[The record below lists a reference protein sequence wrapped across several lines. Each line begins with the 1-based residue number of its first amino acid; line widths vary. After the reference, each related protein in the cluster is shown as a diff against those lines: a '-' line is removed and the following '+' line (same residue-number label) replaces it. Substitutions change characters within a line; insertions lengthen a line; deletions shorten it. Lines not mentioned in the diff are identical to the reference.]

1 MEHISEPS
9 TPFKPVCRLL
19 GLPRELRDRIYEHAL
34 VVGTIEL
41 SCPNPPCRELRV
53 HTTVKP
59 AVGLLETCTQIFEEA
74 GPLFYS
80 RNVFFFREET
90 SRAAK
95 SFFGC
100 RSARTMGWIKN
111 IKFEICRFPDYRD
124 LVFEPC
130 MTIAQHQLPALE
142 HLSLLFSCW
151 PLDDIQHNRHAFII
165 QGIDQPEPG
174 TDRCP
179 FDAWFKIS
187 RKYKRVSMEIMAR
200 PDPDCWL
207 YRFIP
212 TDPASLIACA
222 EIFRSLLLRG
232 GENLGRSNITVHS
245 RHTVSRF
252 VEDVGRNRLDG
263 PEDPAAVVYM
273 RSPRRY
279 FIVRCDDD
287 ENGRSHLKP
296 LQRLSPLWIDKAQ
309 AAEFL
314 GCTIDDV
321 EEGNM
326 FRCQDTSYA
335 SGPQLEK
342 DYAESDGGDNDS
354 LKELDVD
361 DINLEPESLKQILE
375 DLSEEY
381 MLRRLHNRIEAELE
395 EEYAN
400 RCFTGHPE
408 WHAAEWDDT
417 ESDIVQWGGTE
428 RDATEWDAAQ
438 WDDRAWDATEE
449 DDTEEKNTEEDDTE
463 WASLGSQGEMP
474 VTEEELPEEK
484 EGETA

>member
-1 MEHISEPS
+1 
-9 TPFKPVCRLL
+9 
-19 GLPRELRDRIYEHAL
+19 
-34 VVGTIEL
+34 
-41 SCPNPPCRELRV
+41 
-53 HTTVKP
+53 
-59 AVGLLETCTQIFEEA
+59 
-74 GPLFYS
+74 
-80 RNVFFFREET
+80 
-90 SRAAK
+90 
-95 SFFGC
+95 
-100 RSARTMGWIKN
+100 
-111 IKFEICRFPDYRD
+111 
-124 LVFEPC
+124 
-130 MTIAQHQLPALE
+130 
-142 HLSLLFSCW
+142 
-151 PLDDIQHNRHAFII
+151 
-165 QGIDQPEPG
+165 
-174 TDRCP
+174 
-179 FDAWFKIS
+179 
-187 RKYKRVSMEIMAR
+187 
-200 PDPDCWL
+200 
-207 YRFIP
+207 
-212 TDPASLIACA
+212 
-222 EIFRSLLLRG
+222 
-232 GENLGRSNITVHS
+232 
-245 RHTVSRF
+245 
-252 VEDVGRNRLDG
+252 
-263 PEDPAAVVYM
+263 
-273 RSPRRY
+273 
-279 FIVRCDDD
+279 
-287 ENGRSHLKP
+287 
-296 LQRLSPLWIDKAQ
+296 
-309 AAEFL
+309 
-314 GCTIDDV
+314 
-321 EEGNM
+321 M

-381 MLRRLHNRIEAELE
+381 MLRRLHDRIEAELE